1 MNQLLTANEVFR
13 IGVEIEKNGLKFY
26 RTAATQAAGAPIK
39 KLLSELADWEN
50 QHIEIFEELRKNLP
64 AQFKNENLFDP
75 EDEIGLYVKAMA
87 DTHIFVKN
95 SDSESLA
102 SRCATAGE
110 ILNCALTF
118 EKDSVVFYTAMREV
132 VGEAAGK
139 SEVEEI
145 IHEELTHVG
154 ILTRELQKVKGK

>member
-13 IGVEIEKNGLKFY
+13 IGIEIEKNGLTFY
-26 RTAATQAAGAPIK
+26 RASAEKSAGAPIK
-39 KLLSELADWEN
+39 KLLNELADWEN
-50 QHIEIFEELRKNLP
+50 QHIEIFEELRKSLP
-64 AQFKNENLFDP
+64 PQLRNENLFDP

-87 DTHIFVKN
+87 DNHIFVKN
-95 SDSESLA
+95 SDSEAFA
-102 SRCATAGE
+102 SRCTTAEE

-118 EKDSVVFYTAMREV
+118 EKDSVVFYAAMREV

-139 SEVEEI
+139 SEVDEI
-145 IHEELTHVG
+145 IHEELTHIG